1 MDQLSSTGSSEALL
15 SQRKNSELA
24 ATATPLPSCSSELL
38 SQALNES
45 SVMTSSS
52 YNVSK

>member
-38 SQALNES
+38 SQVLNES
-45 SVMTSSS
+45 SETTSSS